1 MHINILVCSSY
12 SAIFLESIFPV
23 GSTKRR
29 FLVWCKSIEI
39 LTAVVFM
46 EEVDLV
52 GQGCAKVEAAGKT
65 SEDGGL
71 CGWQVEKVFLGHLKL

>member
-1 MHINILVCSSY
+1 M
-12 SAIFLESIFPV
+12 
-23 GSTKRR
+23 
-29 FLVWCKSIEI
+29 
-39 LTAVVFM
+39 FM
-46 EEVDLV
+46 EDVDLV